1 MSLALW
7 IGLAYLVGG
16 IPSSFLAARVAG
28 IDLRQHGS
36 KNLGATNL
44 YRVLGWK
51 YAVPAG
57 AFDVAKGFV
66 AVFFFAPRAGTAYW
80 IPLAVGFAAIVGHVF
95 PVYLKF
101 VGGKGVAT
109 AGGAVLAMAPL
120 ALGVSVLVWSVVL
133 MGTGYMSLAS
143 IAGVL
148 AFPIAVWVLTPGDT
162 PLIVAGLSIS
172 AFILFTHRSNIGRL
186 YHGTEP
192 RFGRGRSD

>member
-1 MSLALW
+1 MSLVLW
-7 IGLAYLVGG
+7 IGLAYLVGA

-28 IDLRQHGS
+28 VDLRQHGS

-51 YAVPAG
+51 YAVPVG

-66 AVFFFAPRAGTAYW
+66 PVFFFAPRAGTADW
-80 IPLAVGFAAIVGHVF
+80 IPLAVGFGALVGHVF
-95 PVYLKF
+95 PGYLKF

-109 AGGAVLAMAPL
+109 AGGAVLAMAPI
-120 ALGVSVLVWSVVL
+120 ALGVSVLVWSVLL

-143 IAGVL
+143 LAGVL
-148 AFPIAVWVLTPGDT
+148 AFPIAVWLLTPGDT
-162 PLIVAGLSIS
+162 LLIVTGFVIL

-186 YHGTEP
+186 WRGTEP
-192 RFGRGRSD
+192 RFGRGRTD